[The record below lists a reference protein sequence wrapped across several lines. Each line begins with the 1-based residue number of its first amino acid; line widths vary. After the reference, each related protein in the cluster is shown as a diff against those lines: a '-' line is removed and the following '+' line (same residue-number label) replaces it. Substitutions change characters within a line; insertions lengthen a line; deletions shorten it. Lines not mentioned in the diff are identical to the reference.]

1 MSYVSLS
8 TVQLTR
14 INTLRSLAFLYF
26 VGICVSQSSLPSE
39 GFARAI
45 LVSAGLVATILAIF
59 GRIWSTLYVGGR
71 KNVTLVTDGPY
82 SVMRNPLYFF
92 SLVGIAGIGA
102 QTGSILATLIFVAT
116 ALVVFAATV
125 AQEEKF
131 LQERFGTVFQNY
143 LASTPRLLPKPS
155 LWRDANELEINPR
168 NFLRTLRDG
177 CIFLIPWPVFELI
190 EAGQS
195 NGVLPVLVRLPF

>member
-1 MSYVSLS
+1 MSNVSLS

-14 INTLRSLAFLYF
+14 INILRSLAFLYF
-26 VGICVSQSSLPSE
+26 GGVCISQSSWPSD
-39 GFARAI
+39 GLAHTI
-45 LVSAGLVATILAIF
+45 LASAGLVATFVAIF

-71 KNVTLVTDGPY
+71 KSVTLVMDGPY
-82 SVMRNPLYFF
+82 SMTRNPLYFF

-102 QTGSILATLIFVAT
+102 QTGSILALLIFVTT
-116 ALVVFAATV
+116 ALVVFTATV

-131 LQERFGTVFQNY
+131 LQERFGAVFQDY
-143 LASTPRLLPKPS
+143 VASTPRLLPRPS
-155 LWRDANELEINPR
+155 LWRDTDELEIKPR

-177 CIFLIPWPVFELI
+177 SIFLVPWPVFELI
-190 EAGQS
+190 EAGQG